1 VDGYPAAWRGCPYWH
16 CGQHA
21 RKALKISNAFAS
33 KSLRRVL
40 SGMDVIPATSDAVE
54 HFVASAHARPRC

>member
-1 VDGYPAAWRGCPYWH
+1 
-16 CGQHA
+16 
-21 RKALKISNAFAS
+21 LKISNAFAS